1 MWTHPSVLYH
11 FLVLWQSWVSGLAK
25 LRTKSCTKGTQG
37 GSLGA
42 PQWQLVSLS
51 CIFTLLNLRAVWI
64 SCWNVFSLTVFLS
77 HIQTHPSILCNMMLD
92 LEFWIHFFFVSSDQL
107 SHSVMSD
114 SLQPHGLQHA
124 RLPCPSPTPGAC
136 SNSCPLCQWCNPTF
150 LSSVVP
156 FSSCLQSFP
165 ASGSFPM
172 SQFFPLGGQ
181 SIEVSAWAT
190 VLLMNIQDWSPLVWT
205 DWISLLFKRL
215 SRVFS
220 NTTV

>member
-1 MWTHPSVLYH
+1 MWTHPSVLHH

-172 SQFFPLGGQ
+172 SQFFPLGGKHHSFQ
-181 SIEVSAWAT
+181 
-190 VLLMNIQDWSPLVWT
+190 
-205 DWISLLFKRL
+205 
-215 SRVFS
+215 
-220 NTTV
+220 

>member
-1 MWTHPSVLYH
+1 MWTYPSVLDH

-114 SLQPHGLQHA
+114 SLRPHEPQHA
-124 RLPCPSPTPGAC
+124 SPPYPSPTAYVHWVSDAIQP
-136 SNSCPLCQWCNPTF
+136 SHP
-150 LSSVVP
+150 LSSP
-156 FSSCLQSFP
+156 SPPALNSSQHQGLFQWVNSSHEVAKGLEFQLQHQSFQWTP
-165 ASGSFPM
+165 R
-172 SQFFPLGGQ
+172 
-181 SIEVSAWAT
+181 T
-190 VLLMNIQDWSPLVWT
+190 DLL
-205 DWISLLFKRL
+205 
-215 SRVFS
+215 
-220 NTTV
+220 